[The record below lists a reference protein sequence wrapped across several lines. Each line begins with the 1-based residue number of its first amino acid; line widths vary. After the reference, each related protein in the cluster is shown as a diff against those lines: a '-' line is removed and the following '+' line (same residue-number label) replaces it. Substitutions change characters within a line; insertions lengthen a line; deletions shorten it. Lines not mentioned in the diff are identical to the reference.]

1 MERVLKYAKDE
12 DERRDIVSGSKM
24 ALFEQEI
31 SRLKLDVTH
40 NIFLR
45 LINVTTQVIL
55 FIAGL
60 QPDRNTGV
68 SDLFLGDYVNR
79 ATETNIKHFKSRSD
93 RIRDRRNSVTH
104 VKDIAESDDA
114 VTQVRDAVNRHR
126 PYMFEE
132 YGQDEDFRFADEVL
146 KKWKNKL
153 MGMAELYKR
162 KI

>member
-55 FIAGL
+55 FIADL
-60 QPDRNTGV
+60 QPDRNTRV
-68 SDLFLGDYVNR
+68 SDLFLGDFVNR

-126 PYMFEE
+126 P
-132 YGQDEDFRFADEVL
+132 
-146 KKWKNKL
+146 
-153 MGMAELYKR
+153 
-162 KI
+162 